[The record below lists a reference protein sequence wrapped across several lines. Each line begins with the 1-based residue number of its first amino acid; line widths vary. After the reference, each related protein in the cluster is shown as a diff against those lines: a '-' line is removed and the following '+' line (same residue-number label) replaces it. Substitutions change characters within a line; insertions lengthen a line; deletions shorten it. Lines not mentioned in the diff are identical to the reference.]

1 MALEVKVRVSKG
13 GTIYIPRKIARAIGI
28 KEGSIIKLRV
38 EEDRVIIEPIPDPF
52 ELALNAP
59 KYMETSFREFEEE
72 SERMQREL
80 FGEET

>member
-1 MALEVKVRVSKG
+1 MALEAKVRVSRG

-38 EEDRVIIEPIPDPF
+38 EENKVIIEPIPDPF

-59 KYMETSFREFEEE
+59 KYLKTSFREFEEE

-80 FGEET
+80 FKEKT